1 MEAARSVET
10 SAHMA
15 YYTASQA
22 RRHPA
27 VRTSGLNQ
35 SYLSSNSNFATY
47 VVSYSL
53 FDSPFR
59 DKTSASA
66 GLAVPVET
74 GDRRVWAGSRS
85 EVRKTLDIVF
95 FWE

>member
-1 MEAARSVET
+1 
-10 SAHMA
+10 
-15 YYTASQA
+15 
-22 RRHPA
+22 
-27 VRTSGLNQ
+27 
-35 SYLSSNSNFATY
+35 

-74 GDRRVWAGSRS
+74 GAGVCGLAAEQNRS
-85 EVRKTLDIVF
+85 EVT
-95 FWE
+95 